1 MKMKD
6 LAPWNWFKNEQE
18 RGQKSNLTVADPFEK
33 MRSEMSRFF
42 DQPSLNQFNPSVNI
56 KDNGN
61 SYLVNVEVAGVDK
74 EDINVKVEQ
83 GLLHIHGEKKEEK
96 KEEKDQYYWVESS
109 YGSFHRTLNLPEN
122 ADEENVKANYKNGIL
137 NIEIGKKNID
147 IPTSGKKVPI
157 E

>member
-42 DQPSLNQFNPSVNI
+42 DQPFLNQFNPSVNI
-56 KDNGN
+56 KDKGN

-96 KEEKDQYYWVESS
+96 DQYYWVESS
-109 YGSFHRTLNLPEN
+109 Y
-122 ADEENVKANYKNGIL
+122 DEENVKANYKNGIL